1 MAMMNSLSTPTAA
14 RPGRGDMTRVLGVAA
29 VLGAGLAFTAVQ
41 HRRAT
46 RDRTTTDDRHRA
58 LATYLREHLSGS
70 DTATL
75 VLERLRR
82 SYAGTKDGSLF
93 ASLLEQIQ
101 RERELLRTL
110 LAELGESSFSTKRIA
125 THVAGS
131 LLKAVA
137 GGKPGDLSLFRTLEA
152 LSIGVQGK
160 RCMWRALQSLDQ
172 SFAAASPQRFAELE
186 ALALRQYESIEQR
199 RLSLAPDVLTGVL
212 TGVSTDDNL
221 EDIASSVR
229 SERPG
234 PLPHV
239 STPRAGA

>member
-1 MAMMNSLSTPTAA
+1 MATMNSLSTPAAA
-14 RPGRGDMTRVLGVAA
+14 RQGRGDMARVIGVAA
-29 VLGAGLAFTAVQ
+29 VLGAGLAFTVQ

-46 RDRTTTDDRHRA
+46 RDRTPADDRHHA

-110 LAELGESSFSTKRIA
+110 LAELGESTFSTKRIA
-125 THVAGS
+125 SHVAGS
-131 LLKAVA
+131 VLKAVA

-186 ALALRQYESIEQR
+186 ALALRQYESIERR
-199 RLSLAPDVLTGVL
+199 RLSLAPDVLTGVVK
-212 TGVSTDDNL
+212 GGDY
-221 EDIASSVR
+221 EDIAPLDLER
-229 SERPG
+229 S
-234 PLPHV
+234 V
-239 STPRAGA
+239 STVSAVSTLRADA